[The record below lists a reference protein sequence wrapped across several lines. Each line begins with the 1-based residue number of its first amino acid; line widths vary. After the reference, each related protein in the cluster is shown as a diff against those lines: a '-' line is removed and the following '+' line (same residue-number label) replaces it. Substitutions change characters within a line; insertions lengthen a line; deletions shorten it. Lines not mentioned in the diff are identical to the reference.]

1 MKKLLKY
8 YVTTLILLLCS
19 CKKQHIDEAYAAKV
33 VRDKLSLSGDV
44 IAQKL
49 SGGFSGA
56 PLFKITALEKKYVVR
71 FLTHKSKDERER
83 EIKILNI
90 ASKCGYGP
98 KIYFADEKNDF
109 VIMEFLQQ
117 QPIEQSLRQSNEFY
131 KLLAKLLQKIHH
143 GPAFDVVE
151 DRNVFNSIPAIIK
164 TLQTKDANGIPLVKL
179 KDIVAVIHQ
188 ALMPHLCS
196 VPCHNDL
203 HPSNLMFLG
212 DRFKA
217 VDYERATQADPYFD
231 IAMVAYAY
239 CESPASEQILLAT
252 YLGQQPTKVEIAKLY
267 LFKIIAWT
275 YCVVC
280 FLTMIPEQLANYET
294 LKVPA
299 YADLFQDFIDLE
311 KPEHKLKFAKVL
323 VNHVIANVESQ
334 EFSDAVII
342 LHGKK
347 VSLKE

>member
-117 QPIEQSLRQSNEFY
+117 QPIEQPLRQSKLLYE
-131 KLLAKLLQKIHH
+131 LLAKFLQQLHH
-143 GPAFDVVE
+143 GPAFETIE

-164 TLQTKDANGIPLVKL
+164 TLQTKDFHGIPLAKL

-188 ALMPHLCS
+188 AVTPHLLS
-196 VPCHNDL
+196 LPCHNDL

-212 DRFKA
+212 DRFKT
-217 VDYERATQADPYFD
+217 VDYERATQSDPYFD

-239 CESPASEQILLAT
+239 CESPTSENVLLST
-252 YLGQQPTKVEIAKLY
+252 YLGRQPTNVEIVKLY
-267 LFKIIAWT
+267 LFKIIAWM
-275 YCVVC
+275 YCAVC
-280 FLTMIPEQLANYET
+280 FLTMIPEQLANYEP
-294 LKVPA
+294 LKVPV
-299 YADLFQDFIDLE
+299 YADLFQDVIDLE
-311 KPEHKLKFAKVL
+311 KAEHKLKFAKVL
-323 VNHVIANVESQ
+323 INHVIANFQSQ
-334 EFSDAVII
+334 EFNDMINRLRV
-342 LHGKK
+342 K
-347 VSLKE
+347 